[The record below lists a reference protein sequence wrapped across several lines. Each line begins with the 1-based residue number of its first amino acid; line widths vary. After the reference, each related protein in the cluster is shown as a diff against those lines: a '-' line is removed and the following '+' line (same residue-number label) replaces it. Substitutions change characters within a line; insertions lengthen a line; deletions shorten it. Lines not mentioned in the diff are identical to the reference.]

1 MEAFMGAVSRSAVTS
16 EDAIKCEAMYAAGT
30 RHVTVCKVA
39 EPTKDSAQRSLQ
51 HLCSRFKVCRG
62 RHYSTLCQAPELV
75 FREGSA
81 LSRLVRAR
89 CPALLQ
95 PYCPTFWATNAHA
108 QTVLCGALAC
118 AAQRSWCNHLAAG

>member
-1 MEAFMGAVSRSAVTS
+1 M
-16 EDAIKCEAMYAAGT
+16 
-30 RHVTVCKVA
+30 CKVA
-39 EPTKDSAQRSLQ
+39 ELVYKDSAQRFLQ
-51 HLCSRFKVCRG
+51 QLCSGSKVWRG

-81 LSRLVRAR
+81 LSRLVLAR

-108 QTVLCGALAC
+108 QTVLCGALAS
-118 AAQRSWCNHLAAG
+118 AAQLQQRSSMAPCTNGC